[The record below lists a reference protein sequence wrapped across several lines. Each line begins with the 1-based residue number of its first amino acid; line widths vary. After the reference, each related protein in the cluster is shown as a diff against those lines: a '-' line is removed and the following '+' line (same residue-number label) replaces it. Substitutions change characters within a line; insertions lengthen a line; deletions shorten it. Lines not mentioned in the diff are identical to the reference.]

1 MNATNVIS
9 IGVGNADELKA
20 AKYQVSQVGD
30 LKYPMI
36 RKVWEDN
43 ELDE

>member
-1 MNATNVIS
+1 MFSQLLALVL
-9 IGVGNADELKA
+9 VGNADDLKA
-20 AKYQVSQVGD
+20 AKYQVSQIGD